1 MTTPLHIMVF
11 GVSGA
16 QLGHFGVED
25 ADTLRYVQNE
35 GQQELKRALDGR
47 ASDMSLLLGSRALE
61 ARWLP
66 LRGGRADVIGAVL
79 LIDAASRGT
88 LAEQEL
94 SQRRQFQN
102 LILRLSSHLID
113 LRDPEIDQGIQHAL
127 EAIGTHVDADRAY
140 VFRFS
145 EDSTVMVN
153 THEWCAPGVES
164 QIDSL
169 QARNASELPWW
180 TERLRRHE
188 VICVPRVR
196 DLGVDAAAEKA
207 VLLERSTQSVAAV
220 PLLQDRRLEG
230 FVGFDVVRAE
240 KTWTDDDI
248 VLLGIVGKM
257 LVMAL
262 YRQRAAQERRA
273 LQMQLIQAR
282 SLENVSKLAGG
293 VAHDFNN
300 YLAVILNYATLIQQR
315 APDGELRTFA
325 SELLDSATQA
335 ADLTRQLLITGRRGQ
350 NEPMVLDLNEVLESL
365 ERLVRRT
372 LGELVTLTLKLDS
385 SIGLIRIGR
394 AHLEQAVLNLVL
406 NARDAMP
413 TGGAMVIETGTVERS
428 KEDAE
433 QGVNGAPGRYAAC
446 RLTDTGVGMSEDVA
460 IRACDPFFTTKA
472 PHASGLGLSTVHS
485 IVNQVGGRL
494 CLSSTPGVG
503 TTVEI
508 LLPEVDGPPSAGPPR
523 SPEIGTILGHGE
535 KVLVVED
542 SASLRRLV
550 VRTLADGGY
559 QVLQAAS
566 PSEALSVC
574 EQSSDSV
581 DLLLTDVVLPE
592 MSGKHLAE
600 LLAQRH
606 DIHRVGYVSGYDVG
620 VLAQHGT
627 HDRGTQLLEKPFL
640 GHELLRFV
648 RRVLDEGKPP
658 K

>member
-207 VLLERSTQSVAAV
+207 ILLERSTQSVAAV

-262 YRQRAAQERRA
+262 YRQRAAQERR
-273 LQMQLIQAR
+273 
-282 SLENVSKLAGG
+282 
-293 VAHDFNN
+293 
-300 YLAVILNYATLIQQR
+300 
-315 APDGELRTFA
+315 P
-325 SELLDSATQA
+325 
-335 ADLTRQLLITGRRGQ
+335 
-350 NEPMVLDLNEVLESL
+350 LESF
-365 ERLVRRT
+365 
-372 LGELVTLTLKLDS
+372 
-385 SIGLIRIGR
+385 
-394 AHLEQAVLNLVL
+394 
-406 NARDAMP
+406 RDP
-413 TGGAMVIETGTVERS
+413 TSPFGT
-428 KEDAE
+428 
-433 QGVNGAPGRYAAC
+433 
-446 RLTDTGVGMSEDVA
+446 
-460 IRACDPFFTTKA
+460 
-472 PHASGLGLSTVHS
+472 
-485 IVNQVGGRL
+485 
-494 CLSSTPGVG
+494 
-503 TTVEI
+503 
-508 LLPEVDGPPSAGPPR
+508 
-523 SPEIGTILGHGE
+523 
-535 KVLVVED
+535 
-542 SASLRRLV
+542 
-550 VRTLADGGY
+550 
-559 QVLQAAS
+559 
-566 PSEALSVC
+566 
-574 EQSSDSV
+574 
-581 DLLLTDVVLPE
+581 
-592 MSGKHLAE
+592 
-600 LLAQRH
+600 
-606 DIHRVGYVSGYDVG
+606 
-620 VLAQHGT
+620 
-627 HDRGTQLLEKPFL
+627 
-640 GHELLRFV
+640 
-648 RRVLDEGKPP
+648 
-658 K
+658 